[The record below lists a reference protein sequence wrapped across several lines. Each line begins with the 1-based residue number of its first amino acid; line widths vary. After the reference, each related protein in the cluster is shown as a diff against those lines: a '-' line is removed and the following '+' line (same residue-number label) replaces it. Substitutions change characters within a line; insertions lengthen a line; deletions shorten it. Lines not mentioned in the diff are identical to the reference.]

1 MLYFIKLQ
9 SYRKGMQEMKK
20 GVKRFLSF
28 IAALSFGA
36 AFPLPFSPAA
46 AGKTE
51 RIAVLDD
58 EKAEYGGF
66 CTSVIFE
73 KVRFG
78 AYAYKSSPGYGTN
91 DYWIIRTDLP
101 DKKTFRK

>member
-1 MLYFIKLQ
+1 
-9 SYRKGMQEMKK
+9 MKK

-28 IAALSFGA
+28 IAALSIIA
-36 AFPLPFSPAA
+36 AFPLPFSSAA

-66 CTSVIFE
+66 CTSVTSE

-78 AYAYKSSPGYGTN
+78 AYAYKSSPGYGAN

-101 DKKTFRK
+101 DKKDFSEITENRQIGRTAFLDLC